1 MTSRSFIAIGALL
14 GLLLL
19 TPGPA
24 RAQSTVVDRP
34 AELRSG
40 TCAAPG
46 ELVAALTNLVVTIGD
61 PQGQTTAMPVEQ
73 SGTIVPFSV
82 STLLESDH
90 IVAVYKSTAE
100 PTEMVACGEIGGTRN
115 PDGTLASGMVGY
127 NGSGLSGIVYFTPN
141 PGFDNILITILL
153 VGGEAPASEAEGTE
167 EVAAAESVSV
177 SEAVVVAEP
186 VTVSESTV
194 SGTIDQS

>member
-1 MTSRSFIAIGALL
+1 MTLRSFIAVVALL
-14 GLLLL
+14 GLMLRS
-19 TPGPA
+19 PGLA
-24 RAQSTVVDRP
+24 GAQSAVVDRP

-46 ELVAALTNLVVTIGD
+46 ELVAALANLVVTIGD

-100 PTEMVACGEIGGTRN
+100 PSVMVACGEIGGTRN

-153 VGGEAPASEAEGTE
+153 VGGEAPASEAEGTDAE
-167 EVAAAESVSV
+167 AAAEPVTASDT
-177 SEAVVVAEP
+177 VVVAEP

-194 SGTIDQS
+194 TGTIDQS